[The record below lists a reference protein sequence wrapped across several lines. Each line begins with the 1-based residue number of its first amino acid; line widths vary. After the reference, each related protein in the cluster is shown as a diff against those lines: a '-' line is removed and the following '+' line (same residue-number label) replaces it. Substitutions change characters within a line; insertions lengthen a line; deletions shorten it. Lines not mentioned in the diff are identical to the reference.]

1 VSAARRGYAWGLLG
15 VLGFSLTLPATRVAV
30 AELPPL
36 FVGLGRELAAAVIA
50 APLLVLTHQ
59 PRLTAAQLRTLAF
72 VIAGVVFGFPIF
84 TALAMGK
91 ADASHGAVVLGL
103 LPLATAIA
111 GFVIHHE
118 RPSPA
123 FWLAALLGSGAVV
136 FYALSAGA
144 GRLSGAD
151 AALGGAVVAGAVG
164 YASGAK
170 LAREIGAWPVIC
182 WAVVVAA
189 PLLLPVVA
197 WVAWQQG
204 LQASPR
210 AWTGFAYVSVIS
222 ALLGFFAWYRGLDL
236 GGVARVSQTM
246 LLQPFFTLGLAALL
260 LGERI
265 TPLAVGCAAVVAASI
280 LISRRS
286 SVHRREVPRA

>member
-1 VSAARRGYAWGLLG
+1 MLG

-36 FVGLGRELAAAVIA
+36 FVGLGRELSAAVIA

-59 PRLTAAQLRTLAF
+59 PRLTAAQLRTLAL

-189 PLLLPVVA
+189 PLLLPIVA

-204 LQASPR
+204 LVASPR
-210 AWTGFAYVSVIS
+210 AWIGFAYVSVIS

-246 LLQPFFTLGLAALL
+246 LLQPFFTLGFAALL

>member
-1 VSAARRGYAWGLLG
+1 MSVARRGYAWGLLG

-59 PRLTAAQLRTLAF
+59 PRLTAAQLRTLAL

-151 AALGGAVVAGAVG
+151 TALGGAVVAGAVG

-189 PLLLPVVA
+189 PLLLPIVA
-197 WVAWQQG
+197 WVAWQHG
-204 LQASPR
+204 LAASPR
-210 AWTGFAYVSVIS
+210 AWTGFAYVSLIR

-286 SVHRREVPRA
+286 RIHRREVPRA

>member
-1 VSAARRGYAWGLLG
+1 VSATRRGYAWGLLG

-50 APLLVLTHQ
+50 APLLVLTRQ
-59 PRLTAAQLRTLAF
+59 PRLTAAQLRTLAL

-123 FWLAALLGSGAVV
+123 FWLAALLGSAAVV
-136 FYALSAGA
+136 TYALGAGA

-151 AALGGAVVAGAVG
+151 AALGGAIVAGAIG
-164 YASGAK
+164 YAGGAK

-189 PLLLPVVA
+189 PLLLPIVA
-197 WVAWQQG
+197 YVAWQHR
-204 LQASPR
+204 LEASPR
-210 AWTGFAYVSVIS
+210 AWTGFAYVSLIS

-246 LLQPFFTLGLAALL
+246 LLQPFFTLGFAALL
-260 LGERI
+260 LGEPI

-286 SVHRREVPRA
+286 RIYRREASQA

>member
-1 VSAARRGYAWGLLG
+1 MSVARRGYAWGLLG

-50 APLLVLTHQ
+50 APLLIVTRQ
-59 PRLTAAQLRTLAF
+59 PRLTAAQLRTLAL

-123 FWLAALLGSGAVV
+123 FWLAAVLGSGAVV

-151 AALGGAVVAGAVG
+151 AALGGAVVAGAIG

-189 PLLLPVVA
+189 PLLLPIVAVVA
-197 WVAWQQG
+197 WQHG
-204 LQASPR
+204 LAASPR
-210 AWTGFAYVSVIS
+210 AWTGFAYVSLIS

-265 TPLAVGCAAVVAASI
+265 TSLAVGCAAVVAASI

-286 SVHRREVPRA
+286 SIHRREVPRA